1 MGLANQLTILRLLM
15 VPLFI
20 VLIGYNKP
28 LYALIIFF
36 LAGVTDALDGYIA
49 RSRNQITKLGKILD
63 PIADKALLV
72 SAFIFIYNSNLEIKF
87 PYWFV
92 VLVISRDIYI
102 LLGSAIVYYIKG
114 HLEVRPSIFGKATT
128 FFQILTVII
137 VLSANVVKIPILFID
152 SIIYITAGFTIL
164 SFITYTFDG
173 LKQLKSE
180 EEVNNG
186 NKNP

>member
-20 VLIGYNKP
+20 ILLGYNKP
-28 LYALIIFF
+28 LYALLVFF

-72 SAFIFIYNSNLEIKF
+72 SAFIFIYNSDLQVKF

-102 LLGSAIVYYIKG
+102 LLGSALIYYLKG

-128 FFQILTVII
+128 FFQILTVITVLTANIIFISETI
-137 VLSANVVKIPILFID
+137 VQSL
-152 SIIYITAGFTIL
+152 IYITAGFTIL
-164 SFITYTFDG
+164 SFITYTYDG
-173 LKQLKSE
+173 FKQLKTI
-180 EEVNNG
+180 EEVKNG
-186 NKNP
+186 DKNS